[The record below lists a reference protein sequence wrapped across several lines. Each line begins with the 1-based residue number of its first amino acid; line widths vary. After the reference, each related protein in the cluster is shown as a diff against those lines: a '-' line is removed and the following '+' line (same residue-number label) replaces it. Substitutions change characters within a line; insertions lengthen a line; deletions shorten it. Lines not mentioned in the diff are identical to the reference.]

1 VSGLCRQ
8 QQSVDLKA
16 LIAKLQEELRTRVD
30 EIAVFG
36 QTVQTT
42 IPLGPERDAALKKD
56 FERKRSRLI
65 VLHRRFYG
73 RLETRSSDGPHLP
86 SLESHL
92 PSGAHRQ
99 IL

>member
-1 VSGLCRQ
+1 MLQRSAWSTSILPPSTLSTGVSGLCRQ

-56 FERKRSRLI
+56 FESAL
-65 VLHRRFYG
+65 
-73 RLETRSSDGPHLP
+73 
-86 SLESHL
+86 
-92 PSGAHRQ
+92 A
-99 IL
+99 